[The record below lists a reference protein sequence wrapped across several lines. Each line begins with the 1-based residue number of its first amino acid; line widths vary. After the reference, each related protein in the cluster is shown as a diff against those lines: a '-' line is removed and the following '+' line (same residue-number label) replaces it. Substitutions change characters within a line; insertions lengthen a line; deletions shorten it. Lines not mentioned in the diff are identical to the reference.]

1 MSDMITLPNAEVSI
15 EINEQNYV
23 FRQAISIEVNDP
35 TIVDLLSSPQNN
47 SDGIIHVSNLT
58 QSASVNS
65 VVREVPAKIQMLI
78 QNTFN
83 NLGRLKFQVI
93 DLSNGKKLTAK
104 KAVINSNPINGT
116 IDENATVQDVR
127 LPLRVTPKNLM
138 VEFKDVS

>member
-23 FRQAISIEVNDP
+23 FRQAISLELNDP
-35 TIVDLLSSPQNN
+35 IIVDLLASPQNN
-47 SDGIIHVSNLT
+47 SDGIVHVSNLT

-65 VVREVPAKIQMLI
+65 VVREVPAQIQTLI
-78 QNTFN
+78 YKTFKAK
-83 NLGRLKFQVI
+83 GRLKFQVI

-116 IDENATVQDVR
+116 IDENASVQDVR
-127 LPLRVTPKNLM
+127 LPLRVTPNNLEF
-138 VEFKDVS
+138 EFKDVS